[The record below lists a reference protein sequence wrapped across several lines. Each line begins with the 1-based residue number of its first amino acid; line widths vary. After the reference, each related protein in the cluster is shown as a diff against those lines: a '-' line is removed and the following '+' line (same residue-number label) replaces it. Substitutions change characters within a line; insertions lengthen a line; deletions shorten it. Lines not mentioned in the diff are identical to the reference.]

1 MGKIETLLS
10 QIQQCDTF
18 SQMILESNDIEI
30 FEQVETFV
38 YAMSNTYLKQMPTI
52 TVCTMGTDFT
62 DKHGVRNSLNQLR
75 MMLVNMKDEVED
87 TYSKRSGNLKT
98 AVPSILITQSQNNT
112 QSQNVNISVT
122 IDQVFDAIKKIPKEV
137 LQQDE
142 KDELED
148 KLSAVEA
155 AKNVKDKGKLA
166 AKIGAVMKY
175 IVDKGIEVGIAV
187 LPYLGEIARLY
198 KGM

>member
-1 MGKIETLLS
+1 MGKIETLSS
-10 QIQQCDTF
+10 QIQQCDAF
-18 SQMILESNDIEI
+18 SQMILDSNDMEI
-30 FEQVETFV
+30 YEQVETFV

-62 DKHGVRNSLNQLR
+62 DKYSVRNSLNQLR
-75 MMLVNMKDEVED
+75 MMLVNMKDEIED
-87 TYSKRSGNLKT
+87 TFSKRNGNLKT
-98 AVPSILITQSQNNT
+98 SVPSINITQNQNNA
-112 QSQNVNISVT
+112 QSQNVNISIT
-122 IDQVFDAIKKIPKEV
+122 IDQVFESIKQIPDEV
-137 LQQDE
+137 LPQDE

-148 KLSAVEA
+148 KISAVET
-155 AKNVKDKGKLA
+155 AKNAKDKSKLA